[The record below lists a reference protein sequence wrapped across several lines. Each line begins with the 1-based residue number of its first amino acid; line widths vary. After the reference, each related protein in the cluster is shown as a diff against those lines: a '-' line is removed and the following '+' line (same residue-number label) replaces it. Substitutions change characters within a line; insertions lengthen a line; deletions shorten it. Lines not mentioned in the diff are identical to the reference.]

1 MTKKVYNVFKLW
13 YNHKEFT
20 VFGRKLMTK
29 REELELFLERV
40 DELIDSKYIL
50 ADVKLAN
57 MLKSIASS
65 GTLLA
70 LFQNCL
76 TDFDYQ
82 VAQKKYLVKSQHLS
96 SDKGEFIL
104 PPNSRELLAFIFTV
118 LVDIDAKRI
127 NLNDF
132 INKYFYVDG
141 SCASSYDAFITAM
154 IKPFKNS
161 VKMLMD
167 SVIEGKLQDPI
178 EALTE
183 EEERRA
189 REKEE
194 KEQTE
199 RREKELLKKAYGAS
213 IKAVKDILLE
223 DKQKVKASKLK
234 EDVKD
239 EFILVIDMLANVIE
253 SEDKDA
259 IRYAFVSYKY
269 AVKSKPFAF
278 FGRAK
283 KIATYIK
290 DVINGL
296 S

>member
-1 MTKKVYNVFKLW
+1 
-13 YNHKEFT
+13 
-20 VFGRKLMTK
+20 MTK
-29 REELELFLERV
+29 REELELFLERA

-57 MLKSIASS
+57 LLKSIASS

-82 VAQKKYLVKSQHLS
+82 AAQKRYLVKSQHLS
-96 SDKGEFIL
+96 SDKGEFVL

-132 INKYFYVDG
+132 LNKYFFVDG
-141 SCASSYDAFITAM
+141 SCSASYDAFITAM

-167 SVIEGKLQDPI
+167 SVIEGKLQDPV

-183 EEERRA
+183 EEARRA

-213 IKAVKDILLE
+213 VKAIKDALLE

-234 EDVKD
+234 DGVKED
-239 EFILVIDMLANVIE
+239 FTLVIDMLANVIE

-259 IRYAFVSYKY
+259 ICYAFVAYKY
-269 AVKSKPFAF
+269 VAKSKPFMF
-278 FGRAK
+278 FGRTK
-283 KIATYIK
+283 KIAGYIK